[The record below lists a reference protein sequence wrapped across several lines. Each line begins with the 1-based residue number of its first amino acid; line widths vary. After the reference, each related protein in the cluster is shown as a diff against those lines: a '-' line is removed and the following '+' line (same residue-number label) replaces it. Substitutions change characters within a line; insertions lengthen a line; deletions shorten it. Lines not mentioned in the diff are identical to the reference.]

1 MINLHQGNPYVGLR
15 PSGIHLGLDRFHRND
30 ASSDSYPRPMIG
42 HPFHSD
48 ILRQGSLH
56 VGPYNRL
63 RICRMP
69 LLGQVQGRVPQE
81 GPTRPRISWWTKIWK
96 IVLIFHSSIFFVFFK
111 PVESLLHFGHVVT
124 YFLSHMRLGE
134 KTVTSNTSTS
144 NVENGDYKSFVL
156 KEVLSRKRLSRI

>member
-134 KTVTSNTSTS
+134 KTVTSNMSTS
-144 NVENGDYKSFVL
+144 NVENGDYESFVL
-156 KEVLSRKRLSRI
+156 KEV